1 MNSIKTKHIGVL
13 MGGQSAERDIS
24 LKSGTAIAES
34 LKRQG
39 YRVTSIDA
47 NPNVGDVL
55 RREQID
61 LAFVALHGPGGEDG
75 AIQGLLEVM
84 DIPYT
89 GSGIAAS
96 AVGMDK
102 VLTKAILKASGLPTP
117 PGVVFTTSALS
128 SVMRRETSFPFPFP
142 AVAKPVAQG
151 SSFGVSVMHGVD
163 DVQDAYAT
171 AMQFGHQVLIEQF
184 IAGAEFT
191 VGIID
196 ETPLPVLEIFSAKA
210 FFDFDTKYE
219 VSTKP
224 HAVRAALSPDRTGEI
239 QQLALRVHQDIGC
252 RGVSRVDIRLDD
264 TGNPFVLEINTI
276 PGMTHESLLPLAA
289 READIPYDCLVEKIL
304 LATMGE

>member
-1 MNSIKTKHIGVL
+1 
-13 MGGQSAERDIS
+13 
-24 LKSGTAIAES
+24 
-34 LKRQG
+34 
-39 YRVTSIDA
+39 
-47 NPNVGDVL
+47 
-55 RREQID
+55 
-61 LAFVALHGPGGEDG
+61 
-75 AIQGLLEVM
+75 
-84 DIPYT
+84 
-89 GSGIAAS
+89 
-96 AVGMDK
+96 
-102 VLTKAILKASGLPTP
+102 
-117 PGVVFTTSALS
+117 
-128 SVMRRETSFPFPFP
+128 
-142 AVAKPVAQG
+142 
-151 SSFGVSVMHGVD
+151 MHGVD

-171 AMQFGHQVLIEQF
+171 AMRFGHQVLIEQF
-184 IAGAEFT
+184 VAGAEFT

-224 HAVRAALSPDRTGEI
+224 HAVRATLSSDRTGEI

-264 TGNPFVLEINTI
+264 AGNPFVLEINTI